1 MNELGKILLGILLL
15 SGCHISALTIL
26 GAIASAASS
35 TGNSSIGII
44 YLYALLGIGITQLI
58 YVIPLVFWLRW
69 KRKWGLMKGII
80 IGAVLTALLNGGCW
94 LLFNNMLR

>member
-1 MNELGKILLGILLL
+1 MNELGKIFLGILLL
-15 SGCHISALTIL
+15 TGCHILALTIL

-58 YVIPLVFWLRW
+58 YVIPLVFWLRRE
-69 KRKWGLMKGII
+69 RKWGFMKGII